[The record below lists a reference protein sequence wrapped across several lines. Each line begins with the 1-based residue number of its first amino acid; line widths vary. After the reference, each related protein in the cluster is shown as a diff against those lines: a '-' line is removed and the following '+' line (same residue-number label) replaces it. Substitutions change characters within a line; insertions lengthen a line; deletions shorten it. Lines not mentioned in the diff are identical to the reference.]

1 MAKKNLFKAQYG
13 LTEKEAQ
20 GYIARLLDT
29 MWTYASVNDAY
40 DRPSATKVAIEE
52 RIIRDGLDKNM
63 ELGSYRVISRNTFHF
78 SCGYFF
84 NNENGNKMV
93 HIETPSYTYEFP
105 FI

>member
-1 MAKKNLFKAQYG
+1 MAKKNSFKAQYG

-20 GYIARLLDT
+20 GYILRLKDAG
-29 MWTYASVNDAY
+29 YISVYDAY
-40 DRPSATKVAIEE
+40 DRPSATKLAIEE
-52 RIIRDGLDKNM
+52 RIIRDGLHKNM